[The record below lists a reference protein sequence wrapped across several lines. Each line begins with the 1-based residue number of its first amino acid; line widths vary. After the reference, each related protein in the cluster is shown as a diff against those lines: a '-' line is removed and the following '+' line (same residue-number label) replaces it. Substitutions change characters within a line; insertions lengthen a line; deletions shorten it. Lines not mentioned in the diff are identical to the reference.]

1 MVPMPRIVT
10 LTTDFGSGSEYVAE
24 MKGRLLHA
32 QQPFTLVDIAHD
44 IPAHDIRAA
53 AWRVGQACF
62 AFPPGTLHLVV
73 VDPGVGTARRIVWA
87 RIGDQEF
94 VAPDNGLLSWAI
106 RRTGLGATRQIAVPP
121 GAAATFH
128 GRDVVAPAAVRLI
141 DGAEPHSLG
150 SVAIDL
156 ERLAWPEPRE
166 TPRGIEGELIHVD
179 AFGNLVTNLPAA
191 VWPRVVAAGAIQ
203 VGRHAVT
210 TLVHTYGDAP
220 RGTPVALVGSQ
231 GFLEIAVVEGRA
243 DERLAAGVGG
253 PVTVADRGVSVVGS
267 AREERVESGQFGSR

>member
-1 MVPMPRIVT
+1 MPRILT

-32 QQPFTLVDIAHD
+32 RQAFTLVDIAHD

-53 AWRVGQACF
+53 AWLVGQACF
-62 AFPPGTLHLVV
+62 AFPAGTLHLVV
-73 VDPGVGTARRIVWA
+73 VDPGVGTARRLVWA

-94 VAPDNGLLSWAI
+94 FSPDNGVLSWAI
-106 RRTGLGATRQIAVPP
+106 RRGGLGAAREIAVPA

-128 GRDVVAPAAVRLI
+128 GRDVIAPAAVRLI
-141 DGAEPHSLG
+141 DGAAPESLG
-150 SVAIDL
+150 SAAADL

-166 TPRGIEGELIHVD
+166 TPHGIEGEVIHVD

-191 VWPRVVAAGAIQ
+191 LWPRVAAAGAVQ

-243 DERLAAGVGG
+243 DERLAAGVGT
-253 PVTVADRGVSVVGS
+253 PAVVVAR
-267 AREERVESGQFGSR
+267 